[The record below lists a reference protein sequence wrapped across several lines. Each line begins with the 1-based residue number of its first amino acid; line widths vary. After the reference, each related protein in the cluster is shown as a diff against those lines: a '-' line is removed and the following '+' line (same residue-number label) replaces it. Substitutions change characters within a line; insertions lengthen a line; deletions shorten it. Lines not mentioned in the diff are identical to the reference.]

1 MRSDTMKRLF
11 NILCATLLLTLTS
24 CQHEDIW
31 NELRDHEQRIEQ
43 LEKQCRELNSNID
56 AVQKILLAL
65 QQNDYVTEVM
75 KIMEDGVEVGYSLTF
90 AKGGAVT
97 IYHGA
102 NGSDGT
108 NGTDGSTPKI
118 GIKKTSDG
126 AYYWTVDDEWLTDD
140 SGNMIPAT
148 VSDPNGGYVTP
159 QFRVADDV
167 WYVSYDNGNS
177 WRVIAMGDNEEAEQF
192 FQNVTYDSKY
202 VYLTLCDGTAIALP
216 RSLEIASTEVI
227 YASSYGVIPGNVETA
242 DMERMLTDASK
253 GTKTIR
259 FNDGTYVFSST
270 INVPSDV
277 SLIGSTKT
285 VFKAASEV
293 SPAILMSLNGSDNV
307 FLSHLTFDGGLT
319 SKPSEEGTQVG
330 LSVVSSRSVNIE
342 NVEFVGWSKQGLY
355 SKTMSSYGEEEG
367 GKFFKHLQ
375 ITNCRFYF
383 NYCGNYF
390 DYRCEYTQMVN
401 CVWGENYIG
410 TVNCGGNNSYVS
422 CQWNAN
428 NTGFKMENDGSN
440 PAHGG
445 CNGCTFNH
453 NDNQAIQ
460 IDDCVNGWTFE
471 GCQVFYG
478 KIVLNESKGVIFNG
492 NVWGSC
498 RFYSTF
504 TGERHVNLITNTYFQ
519 TERNVIL
526 SGNDGSTKVV
536 NCIPE
541 EEEITDVIEDKDWTL
556 LAYTRSGVNSGA
568 SNCYF
573 AHCAT
578 PVNAGAHITNLYIAI
593 NAASQNSVVQG
604 VNVWVVNANTN
615 TVIEKIVDNENI
627 QVQYSASMSRYVLN
641 IEHDRTYSHPVY
653 FIAQA
658 TRTSGVGIAYTSG
671 AANASYLGTEAPAVG
686 DVIVANSSIEAEFA
700 VYCNNNNVAGTTP
713 DGSNILAGK
722 ILVTIGDSITYGAD
736 MQMESNGLIENPG
749 PNEGKYKSYGWQIA
763 QRNNMVFYQKGISGS
778 TMQGAVNPNGTDK
791 GDISKKNGF
800 SKENGRYTQLP
811 DDIDFMTIMFG
822 WNDAAYG
829 TLGTIND
836 TTNETYCGGF
846 NVVLPYLI
854 HKYPYTTIVLIV
866 PFGTTVQH
874 RQAVRDMAQKWGVG
888 CFDMCANDLPFYYSE
903 ESDDVAVNNEIK
915 KLRIELNQVNGAHP
929 GYQGH
934 YAIGTRLEDYLRK
947 CGCYDR
953 ENAVFYK
960 VSYSTEHGTAPA
972 PVEKVKVLYS
982 TLFPTLTAEGYTF
995 QGWYMD
1001 SEFKTKAKA
1010 GKVLYSDT
1018 TLYAKWESDQ

>member
-1 MRSDTMKRLF
+1 MKK
-11 NILCATLLLTLTS
+11 LLTIFFAAIFVTVS
-24 CQHEDIW
+24 CDQHNEIW
-31 NELRDHEQRIEQ
+31 EQLRDHEQRIEQ
-43 LEKQCRELNSNID
+43 LEKQCRELNSNVEAIQTILA
-56 AVQKILLAL
+56 AV
-65 QQNDYVTEVM
+65 QQNDYVTDVM
-75 KIMEDGVEVGYSLTF
+75 KVIENGVEIGYSITF
-90 AKGGAVT
+90 AKSGTIT

-102 NGSDGT
+102 AGT
-108 NGTDGSTPKI
+108 NGGTPQI
-118 GIKKTSDG
+118 GVKKASDG
-126 AYYWTVDDEWLTDD
+126 AYYWTSDGEWITDENGDK
-140 SGNMIPAT
+140 IPAAY
-148 VSDPNGGYVTP
+148 SDGGDGKYITP
-159 QFRVADDV
+159 QFRIVDDV

-177 WRVIAMGDNEEAEQF
+177 WRVVVMGDNEEEEQF

-227 YASSYGVIPGNVETA
+227 YASSYGVVPGNVEA
-242 DMERMLTDASK
+242 EDMERMLADASE
-253 GTKTIR
+253 GNKTIR

-285 VFKAASEV
+285 VFKAASEA
-293 SPAILMSLNGSDNV
+293 SPSILMSLNGSDNV
-307 FLSHLTFDGGLT
+307 FLSHLTFDGGMT
-319 SKPSEEGTQVG
+319 SKPAEEGAQTG
-330 LSVVSSRSVNIE
+330 VSIVSCRSVNIE
-342 NVEFVGWSKQGLY
+342 NVEFVGWSKHGLY
-355 SKTMSSYGEEEG
+355 SKTMSSYGEEED
-367 GKFFKHLQ
+367 GKFFKQLQ

-390 DYRCEYTQMVN
+390 DYRCEYSQMLN
-401 CVWGENYIG
+401 CVWGENHIG

-428 NTGFKMENDGSN
+428 YTGFQMENDGSN

-471 GCQVFYG
+471 GCQIFYG
-478 KIVLNESKGVIFNG
+478 KVVLNESKGVIFNG
-492 NVWGSC
+492 NIWGSC

-504 TGERHVNLITNTYFQ
+504 PGEKNVNLITNTYFQ
-519 TERNVIL
+519 TDRNVIL

-536 NCIPE
+536 NCIPD
-541 EEEITDVIEDKDWTL
+541 EEEI
-556 LAYTRSGVNSGA
+556 N
-568 SNCYF
+568 
-573 AHCAT
+573 
-578 PVNAGAHITNLYIAI
+578 IA
-593 NAASQNSVVQG
+593 
-604 VNVWVVNANTN
+604 
-615 TVIEKIVDNENI
+615 
-627 QVQYSASMSRYVLN
+627 
-641 IEHDRTYSHPVY
+641 
-653 FIAQA
+653 
-658 TRTSGVGIAYTSG
+658 
-671 AANASYLGTEAPAVG
+671 
-686 DVIVANSSIEAEFA
+686 
-700 VYCNNNNVAGTTP
+700 

-763 QRNNMVFYQKGISGS
+763 QRNNMIFYQKGISGS
-778 TMQGAVNPNGTDK
+778 TMQGAVNSNGTDK
-791 GDISKKNGF
+791 GDVSKKNGF

-836 TTNETYCGGF
+836 KTNETYCGGF
-846 NVVLPYLI
+846 NVVMPYLI

-866 PFGTTVQH
+866 PFGTTTAH

-903 ESDDVAVNNEIK
+903 ESDDVAVNEEIK

-953 ENAVFYK
+953 ESAVFYK
-960 VSYSTEHGTAPA
+960 VSYSTEHGVAPA

-995 QGWYMD
+995 EGWYMD

-1018 TLYAKWESDQ
+1018 TLYAKWNSL

>member
-1 MRSDTMKRLF
+1 MKKLF
-11 NILCATLLLTLTS
+11 TILCTAMLMAVTA
-24 CQHEDIW
+24 CQNEDIW
-31 NELRDHEQRIEQ
+31 EELRNHEQRIEQ
-43 LEKQCRELNSNID
+43 LEKLCMELNANMQ
-56 AVQKILLAL
+56 AVQTVMTAI

-75 KIMEDGVEVGYSLTF
+75 KIVEGGVEVGYCLTF
-90 AKGGAVT
+90 AKGGTVT

-108 NGTDGSTPKI
+108 NGTDGSTPNI
-118 GIKKTSDG
+118 GIKKASDG

-140 SGNMIPAT
+140 NGNMIPAT
-148 VSDPNGGYVTP
+148 VSDPDGGYVTP
-159 QFRVADDV
+159 QFRVADGV
-167 WYVSYDNGNS
+167 WYVSYDTGNS
-177 WRVIAMGDNEEAEQF
+177 WREFDGATSCIVS
-192 FQNVTYDSKY
+192 VTQDTQY
-202 VYLTLCDGTAIALP
+202 VYLTLSDGVVIPIPYGDLTDD
-216 RSLEIASTEVI
+216 I
-227 YASSYGVIPGNVETA
+227 YASAYGVVPGDVDPE
-242 DMERMLTDASK
+242 DMAQLLAQASANK
-253 GTKTIR
+253 QSIR
-259 FNDGTYVFSST
+259 FNSGIYIFSST
-270 INVPSDV
+270 IDVPSNV
-277 SLIGSTKT
+277 SLIGNTLTIFKPSSETSPST
-285 VFKAASEV
+285 
-293 SPAILMSLNGSDNV
+293 LMSVTEADNV
-307 FLSHLTFDGGLT
+307 FISHITFDGGLT

-355 SKTMSSYGEEEG
+355 SRNMSSYGEEED
-367 GKFFKHLQ
+367 GKLFKHLQ

-410 TVNCGGNNSYVS
+410 TVNCGGNNAYVS

-428 NTGFKMENDGSN
+428 YTGFQMENDGSN

-541 EEEITDVIEDKDWTL
+541 EEEITDVIEDNDWTL

-671 AANASYLGTEAPAVG
+671 TSSASYLGTEPPAVG
-686 DVIVANSSIEAEFA
+686 DVIVPNSSIEAEFA
-700 VYCNNNNVAGTTP
+700 IYCNSNAGNGFS

-736 MQMESNGLIENPG
+736 MQMESNGTIENPG

-903 ESDDVAVNNEIK
+903 ESDDVAVNEEIK

-1018 TLYAKWESDQ
+1018 TLYAKWEALPSSN

>member
-1 MRSDTMKRLF
+1 MKRIYTIF
-11 NILCATLLLTLTS
+11 CAVMMMAVAG
-24 CQHEDIW
+24 CQHEEIW
-31 NELRDHEQRIEQ
+31 DKLNDHEQRIEQ
-43 LEKQCRELNSNID
+43 LERQCRELNSNIEAIQTIL
-56 AVQKILLAL
+56 AVV

-75 KIMEDGVEVGYSLTF
+75 KIMENGVEVGYSITF
-90 AKGGAVT
+90 AKSGTIT
-97 IYHGA
+97 IYHGT
-102 NGSDGT
+102 D
-108 NGTDGSTPKI
+108 GTDGASGATPQI
-118 GIKKTSDG
+118 GIKKASDG
-126 AYYWTVDDEWLTDD
+126 AYYWTSNGEWITDENGDK
-140 SGNMIPAT
+140 IPAAY
-148 VSDPNGGYVTP
+148 SDGGVGMFITP
-159 QFRVADDV
+159 QFRIVDDV

-177 WRVIAMGDNEEAEQF
+177 WRVIAMGDNEGAEQF

-227 YASSYGVIPGNVETA
+227 YASSYGVIPGNVEAA

-285 VFKAASEV
+285 VFKAASEA

-307 FLSHLTFDGGLT
+307 FISHLTFDGGMT
-319 SKPSEEGTQVG
+319 SQPAEEGAQTG
-330 LSVVSSRSVNIE
+330 VSIVSCRSVNIE

-355 SKTMSSYGEEEG
+355 SKTMSSYGEEDE
-367 GKFFKHLQ
+367 GKFYKHMQ

-390 DYRCEYTQMVN
+390 DYRCEYTQMLN

-471 GCQVFYG
+471 GCQIFYG

-736 MQMESNGLIENPG
+736 MQMESNGTIENPG

-866 PFGTTVQH
+866 PFGTTEGH

-903 ESDDVAVNNEIK
+903 ESDDVAVNAEIK

-1010 GKVLYSDT
+1010 GKVLYADT
-1018 TLYAKWESDQ
+1018 TLYAKWESI

>member
-1 MRSDTMKRLF
+1 MKKLLT
-11 NILCATLLLTLTS
+11 ILCTTLLLALTG

-31 NELRDHEQRIEQ
+31 EELRDHEQRIEQ
-43 LEKQCRELNSNID
+43 LEKQCRELNSNIQAIQ
-56 AVQKILLAL
+56 AVLSAI

-75 KIMEDGVEVGYSLTF
+75 KIMEGGIEVGYSLTF
-90 AKGGAVT
+90 AKAGTVT
-97 IYHGA
+97 IYHGTD
-102 NGSDGT
+102 GSDGC
-108 NGTDGSTPKI
+108 TPKI
-118 GIKKTSDG
+118 GVKKASDGGYYWTSDG
-126 AYYWTVDDEWLTDD
+126 EWLTGED
-140 SGNMIPAT
+140 GEMIPAT
-148 VSDPNGGYVTP
+148 VTDPNGGYIVP
-159 QFRVADDV
+159 QFRIAEGT

-177 WRVIAMGDNEEAEQF
+177 WRVIVMEDNEEAERL

-202 VYLTLCDGTAIALP
+202 IYLTLSDGTAITLP
-216 RSLEIASTEVI
+216 RTLESASVEII
-227 YASSYGVIPGNVETA
+227 YASSYGVVPGNVATA
-242 DMERMLTDASK
+242 DMERMLADASE
-253 GTKTIR
+253 GNKTIR

-270 INVPSDV
+270 VNIPSDV
-277 SLIGSTKT
+277 SLTGSTKT
-285 VFKAASEV
+285 VFKAASET
-293 SPAILMSLNGSDNV
+293 SPSTLISLNGSDNV
-307 FLSHLTFDGGLT
+307 FISHITFDGGLT
-319 SKPSEEGTQVG
+319 SRPAEEGSQIG
-330 LSVVSSRSVNIE
+330 MSIVSCRSVNIE

-355 SKTMSSYGEEEG
+355 SKTMSSYGEEDD
-367 GKFFKHLQ
+367 GKFFKQLQ

-390 DYRCEYTQMVN
+390 DYRCEYTQMLN

-410 TVNCGGNNSYVS
+410 TINCGGNNSYVS

-428 NTGFKMENDGSN
+428 YTGFQMENEGSN

-460 IDDCVNGWTFE
+460 IDNCVNGWTFE

-478 KIVLNESKGVIFNG
+478 KIVLNNCKGVIFNG

-498 RFYSTF
+498 RFYSTYP
-504 TGERHVNLITNTYFQ
+504 GEKNLNLIANTYFQ
-519 TERNVIL
+519 SDRNVIL

-541 EEEITDVIEDKDWTL
+541 EEEITDIVEDKDWTL
-556 LAYTRSGVNSGA
+556 LASTMSGVNSGA

-573 AHCAT
+573 AHCST
-578 PVNAGAHITNLYIAI
+578 PVKEGTHITNLYIAI
-593 NAASQNSVVQG
+593 NAASQSTVMQG
-604 VNVWVVNANTN
+604 VNVWVVDASTN
-615 TVIEKIVDNENI
+615 KVIEKIVDDENI
-627 QVQYSASMSRYVLN
+627 KVQYSASLAKYVLN
-641 IEHDRTYSHPVY
+641 IEHDKTYSHPIY

-658 TRTSGVGIAYTSG
+658 IRTSGVGIAYTSG
-671 AANASYLGTEAPAVG
+671 TANSSYLGTEPPAVG
-686 DVIVANSSIEAEFA
+686 DVIEANSSIEAEFA
-700 VYCNNNNVAGTTP
+700 VYCNNLGTNTS

-736 MQMESNGLIENPG
+736 MQMESNGAIENPG

-763 QRNNMVFYQKGISGS
+763 QRNNMTFYQKGISGS
-778 TMQGAVNPNGTDK
+778 TMQGAVNSNGTDK
-791 GDISKKNGF
+791 GDVSKKNGF

-829 TLGTIND
+829 TLGTIDD

-846 NVVLPYLI
+846 NVVMPYLI

-866 PFGTTVQH
+866 PFGTTAKH

-903 ESDDVAVNNEIK
+903 ESDDVAVNEEIK

-960 VSYSTEHGTAPA
+960 VSYSTEHGETPA

-995 QGWYMD
+995 EGWYMD
-1001 SEFKTKAKA
+1001 SGFQTKAKA

-1018 TLYAKWESDQ
+1018 TLYAKWTPINN

>member
-1 MRSDTMKRLF
+1 MKRLISLLYIGF
-11 NILCATLLLTLTS
+11 TLLLVS

-31 NELRDHEQRIEQ
+31 KELQEHKQRIEQ

-56 AVQKILLAL
+56 ALQKILTAI
-65 QQNDYVTEVM
+65 QQNDYVTEVT
-75 KIMEDGVEVGYSLTF
+75 KIIEGGSEVGYCLTF
-90 AKGGAVT
+90 AKGGTVT
-97 IYHGA
+97 IYYEAGDPAGA
-102 NGSDGT
+102 VAAPS
-108 NGTDGSTPKI
+108 I
-118 GIKKTSDG
+118 GIKKASDG
-126 AYYWTVDDEWLTDD
+126 AYYWTSDGEWLTDD
-140 SGNMIPAT
+140 NGNMISAT
-148 VSDPNGGYVTP
+148 VADPDGRYITP
-159 QFRVADDV
+159 QFRVADGV

-177 WRVIAMGDNEEAEQF
+177 WRKFEESTSGCITSVTQDSQF
-192 FQNVTYDSKY
+192 I
-202 VYLTLCDGTAIALP
+202 YLTLYDGTVITIPSGTL
-216 RSLEIASTEVI
+216 TEDI
-227 YASSYGVIPGNVETA
+227 YASTYGVVPGNVDPD
-242 DMERMLTDASK
+242 DMAQLLADASA
-253 GTKTIR
+253 GNKTIR

-277 SLIGSTKT
+277 SLVGNTKT
-285 VFKAASEV
+285 VFKPASET
-293 SPAILMSLNGSDNV
+293 SPATLMSINGSDNV
-307 FLSHLTFDGGLT
+307 FISHITFDGGLT
-319 SKPSEEGTQVG
+319 SRPAQEGTQVG
-330 LSVVSSRSVNIE
+330 LSVVSCRSVNIE

-355 SKTMSSYGEEEG
+355 SKTMSSYGEEED
-367 GKFFKHLQ
+367 GKFFKQLQ

-390 DYRCEYTQMVN
+390 DYRCEYTQMLN

-410 TVNCGGNNSYVS
+410 TVNCGGNNAYVS

-428 NTGFKMENDGSN
+428 YTGFKMENSGSN

-460 IDDCVNGWTFE
+460 IDNCVNGWTFE
-471 GCQVFYG
+471 GCQIFYG
-478 KIVLNESKGVIFNG
+478 KIVLNNSKGVIFNG
-492 NVWGSC
+492 NIWGSC
-498 RFYSTF
+498 SFFSTF
-504 TGERHVNLITNTYFQ
+504 PDEKNVNIITNTYFQ
-519 TERNVIL
+519 TDRTAIL

-541 EEEITDVIEDKDWTL
+541 EE
-556 LAYTRSGVNSGA
+556 
-568 SNCYF
+568 
-573 AHCAT
+573 
-578 PVNAGAHITNLYIAI
+578 ITN
-593 NAASQNSVVQG
+593 S
-604 VNVWVVNANTN
+604 
-615 TVIEKIVDNENI
+615 
-627 QVQYSASMSRYVLN
+627 
-641 IEHDRTYSHPVY
+641 
-653 FIAQA
+653 
-658 TRTSGVGIAYTSG
+658 
-671 AANASYLGTEAPAVG
+671 
-686 DVIVANSSIEAEFA
+686 
-700 VYCNNNNVAGTTP
+700 TT

-722 ILVTIGDSITYGAD
+722 VLVTIGDSITYGAD
-736 MQMESNGLIENPG
+736 MNMEPNGLIENPG
-749 PNEGKYKSYGWQIA
+749 PDEGKYKSYGWQIA
-763 QRNNMVFYQKGISGS
+763 QRNNMIFYQKGISGS

-811 DDIDFMTIMFG
+811 EDIDFLTIMFG

-866 PFGTTVQH
+866 PFGTTTAH

-903 ESDDVAVNNEIK
+903 ESDDVEVNAEIK

-953 ENAVFYK
+953 ENAIFYT
-960 VSYSTEHGTAPA
+960 VSYYTEHGTAPD
-972 PVEKVKVLYS
+972 PVGKVKVLYS
-982 TLFPTLTAEGYTF
+982 TLFPTLSADGYIF
-995 QGWYMD
+995 KGWYMD
-1001 SEFKTKAKA
+1001 SEFKTKATA
-1010 GKVLYSDT
+1010 GKVLKSDT
-1018 TLYAKWESDQ
+1018 TLYAKWEPVSGSN

>member
-1 MRSDTMKRLF
+1 MKKLF
-11 NILCATLLLTLTS
+11 TILLTSLLVAVTS

-31 NELRDHEQRIEQ
+31 NKLREHEQRIEQ
-43 LEKQCRELNSNID
+43 LEKQCRELNSN
-56 AVQKILLAL
+56 VQAIQAILNAI
-65 QQNDYVTEVM
+65 QENDYVTEVM
-75 KIMEDGVEVGYSLTF
+75 KILENGVEVGYCLTF
-90 AKGGAVT
+90 AKGGTVT
-97 IYHGA
+97 IYYGR
-102 NGSDGT
+102 
-108 NGTDGSTPKI
+108 NGTDGSDGGTPNI
-118 GIKKTSDG
+118 GVKKAPDG
-126 AYYWTVDDEWLTDD
+126 AYYWTSNGEWLTDD
-140 SGNMIPAT
+140 NGNMIPAV
-148 VSDPNGGYVTP
+148 VSDPDGAYVTP
-159 QFRVADDV
+159 QFRVADGV

-177 WRVIAMGDNEEAEQF
+177 WRVIVMGDNEEAEQF
-192 FQNVTYDSKY
+192 FQNVVYDSKY

-227 YASSYGVIPGNVETA
+227 YASSYGVIPGNVEAA

-270 INVPSDV
+270 INVPSNV

-307 FLSHLTFDGGLT
+307 FLSHLTFDGGMT
-319 SKPSEEGTQVG
+319 SKPAEEGAQTG
-330 LSVVSSRSVNIE
+330 VSIVSCRSVNIE

-355 SKTMSSYGEEEG
+355 SKTMSSYGEEEE
-367 GKFFKHLQ
+367 GKFYKHMQ

-390 DYRCEYTQMVN
+390 DYRCEYTQMLN

-471 GCQVFYG
+471 GCQIFYG

-504 TGERHVNLITNTYFQ
+504 PGEKNINMITNTYFQ
-519 TERNVIL
+519 TDRNVIL

-573 AHCAT
+573 AHSST
-578 PVNAGAHITNLYIAI
+578 PVNANTHITNLYVAI
-593 NAASQNSVVQG
+593 NAANQNFVVQG

-627 QVQYSASMSRYVLN
+627 QVQYSASLSKFVLN
-641 IEHDRTYSHPVY
+641 IEHDKIYGHPIY

-658 TRTSGVGIAYTSG
+658 TRTSGVGIAYTTSG
-671 AANASYLGTEAPAVG
+671 TSSASYLGTEPPAVG

-846 NVVLPYLI
+846 NVVLPHLI

-866 PFGTTVQH
+866 PFGTTEGH

-903 ESDDVAVNNEIK
+903 ESDDVAVNDEIK

-1010 GKVLYSDT
+1010 GKVLYADT
-1018 TLYAKWESDQ
+1018 TLYAKWESI

>member
-1 MRSDTMKRLF
+1 MKKLF
-11 NILCATLLLTLTS
+11 TILLTSLLVAVTA

-31 NELRDHEQRIEQ
+31 NELREHEQRIEQ
-43 LEKQCRELNSNID
+43 LERQCRELNSNIEAIQTILA
-56 AVQKILLAL
+56 AV

-75 KIMEDGVEVGYSLTF
+75 KIMENGVEVGYSITF
-90 AKGGAVT
+90 AKSGTIT
-97 IYHGA
+97 IYHGT
-102 NGSDGT
+102 D
-108 NGTDGSTPKI
+108 GTDGAAGTTPQI
-118 GIKKTSDG
+118 GIKKASDG
-126 AYYWTVDDEWLTDD
+126 AYYWTSNGEWITDENGDKIPAAYSD
-140 SGNMIPAT
+140 SGDGMFI
-148 VSDPNGGYVTP
+148 TP
-159 QFRVADDV
+159 QFRIVDDV

-177 WRVIAMGDNEEAEQF
+177 WRVIVMGDNEGTEQF

-227 YASSYGVIPGNVETA
+227 YASSYGVIPGNVEAA

-285 VFKAASEV
+285 VFKAASEA

-307 FLSHLTFDGGLT
+307 FISHLTFDGGMT
-319 SKPSEEGTQVG
+319 SKPAEEGAQTG
-330 LSVVSSRSVNIE
+330 VSIVSCRSVNIE

-355 SKTMSSYGEEEG
+355 SKTMSSYGEEEE
-367 GKFFKHLQ
+367 GKFYKHMQ

-390 DYRCEYTQMVN
+390 DYRCEYTQMLN

-471 GCQVFYG
+471 GCQIFYG

-504 TGERHVNLITNTYFQ
+504 PDEKNVNMITNTYFQ
-519 TERNVIL
+519 TDRNVIL

-671 AANASYLGTEAPAVG
+671 AANASYLATEAPAVG

-791 GDISKKNGF
+791 GDVSKKNGF

-829 TLGTIND
+829 TLGTIDD
-836 TTNETYCGGF
+836 TTNETYYGGF

-903 ESDDVAVNNEIK
+903 ESDDVAVNDEIR

-1010 GKVLYSDT
+1010 GKVLYADT
-1018 TLYAKWESDQ
+1018 TLYAKWESQ

>member
-1 MRSDTMKRLF
+1 MKRIASLLAFVALF
-11 NILCATLLLTLTS
+11 LLACTPFDHNAILE
-24 CQHEDIW
+24 Q
-31 NELRDHEQRIEQ
+31 LRDHEERIQR
-43 LEKQCRELNSNID
+43 LETLCNKLNSNVEAI
-56 AVQKILLAL
+56 QTILTAL
-65 QQNDYVTEVM
+65 EQNDYITDIVKV
-75 KIMEDGVEVGYSLTF
+75 MEDGIEVGYSITF
-90 AKGGAVT
+90 AKGGTVT
-97 IYHGA
+97 IYHG
-102 NGSDGT
+102 
-108 NGTDGSTPKI
+108 
-118 GIKKTSDG
+118 SDG
-126 AYYWTVDDEWLTDD
+126 ADGAAPQISIKKAQDAEYYWTADGEWMTDEN
-140 SGNMIPAT
+140 GEKIPA
-148 VSDPNGGYVTP
+148 VVADDPDGEYITP
-159 QFRVADDV
+159 QFRVADGK
-167 WYVSYDNGNS
+167 WYVSVDNGNS
-177 WRVIAMGDNEEAEQF
+177 WSEFEMENSNCITSVT
-192 FQNVTYDSKY
+192 QNGKF
-202 VYLTLCDGTAIALP
+202 VYLALYDGTVITIP
-216 RSLEIASTEVI
+216 YGRPSEEI
-227 YASSYGVIPGNVETA
+227 YASEYDVIPGDVDPEKMA
-242 DMERMLTDASK
+242 KLLADASADK
-253 GTKTIR
+253 KTIR

-270 INVPSDV
+270 IDVPSDI
-277 SLIGSTKT
+277 SLIGNTKT
-285 VFKAASEV
+285 VFKPTSETA
-293 SPAILMSLNGSDNV
+293 PTTLMSIDGSDNV
-307 FLSHLTFDGGLT
+307 FISHITFDGGLT
-319 SKPSEEGTQVG
+319 SKPAQEGTQVG
-330 LSVVSSRSVNIE
+330 LSVVSCRSINIE

-355 SKTMSSYGEEEG
+355 SKTMSSYGEDG
-367 GKFFKHLQ
+367 DGKFFKHFQ

-390 DYRCEYTQMVN
+390 DYRCEYTQMLN

-410 TVNCGGNNSYVS
+410 TVNCGGNNAYVS

-428 NTGFKMENDGSN
+428 YTGFKMENSGSN

-471 GCQVFYG
+471 GCQSFYG
-478 KIVLNESKGVIFNG
+478 KIVLNKSKGVIFNG
-492 NVWGSC
+492 NIWGSC
-498 RFYSTF
+498 SFVSTF
-504 TGERHVNLITNTYFQ
+504 PGEKNVNMITNTYFQ
-519 TERNVIL
+519 TDRNVIL

-541 EEEITDVIEDKDWTL
+541 EEEITNMIEDQDWTL
-556 LAYTRSGVNSGA
+556 VAYTTSGINSGA

-573 AHCAT
+573 AHCST
-578 PVNAGAHITNLYIAI
+578 PVTAGSHITNLYIAI
-593 NAASQNSVVQG
+593 NAANQNSIVQG

-615 TVIEKIVDNENI
+615 TVIEKIVDNKDV
-627 QVQYSASMSRYVLN
+627 QVEYSASMSKYVLN
-641 IEHDRTYSHPVY
+641 IEHDRTYSHPIY

-658 TRTSGVGIAYTSG
+658 IRTSGVGIAYSSG
-671 AANASYLGTEAPAVG
+671 SSNSSYLSTEAPAIG
-686 DVIVANSSIEAEFA
+686 DVIVPNSAIEAEFA
-700 VYCNNNNVAGTTP
+700 VYCNNNANNSLP

-736 MQMESNGLIENPG
+736 MDMESNGLIENPG

-763 QRNNMVFYQKGISGS
+763 QRNNMIFYQKGISGS

-811 DDIDFMTIMFG
+811 EDIDFLTIMFG

-866 PFGTTVQH
+866 PFGTTTAH

-903 ESDDVAVNNEIK
+903 ESDDVAVNAEIK

-953 ENAVFYK
+953 ENAIFYT
-960 VSYSTEHGTAPA
+960 VSYYTEHGTAPK

-982 TLFPTLTAEGYTF
+982 TLFPTLSADGYIF
-995 QGWYMD
+995 KGWYMD
-1001 SEFKTKAKA
+1001 SEFKTKATA
-1010 GKVLYSDT
+1010 GKVLNSDT
-1018 TLYAKWESDQ
+1018 TLYAKWEQLSGGNEDINNSEGEW

>member
-1 MRSDTMKRLF
+1 MRYNMMKRLF
-11 NILCATLLLTLTS
+11 NTLLTVLLLALTG
-24 CQHEDIW
+24 CQHEEIW
-31 NELRDHEQRIEQ
+31 DKLNDHEQRIEQ
-43 LEKQCRELNSNID
+43 LERQCRELNSNIEAIQTILA
-56 AVQKILLAL
+56 AVQE
-65 QQNDYVTEVM
+65 NDYVTEVM
-75 KIMEDGVEVGYSLTF
+75 KIMEDGVEVGYSITF
-90 AKGGAVT
+90 AKSGTIT
-97 IYHGA
+97 IYHGT
-102 NGSDGT
+102 D
-108 NGTDGSTPKI
+108 GTDGAAGATPQI
-118 GIKKTSDG
+118 GIKKASDG
-126 AYYWTVDDEWLTDD
+126 AYYWTSNGEWITDENGDK
-140 SGNMIPAT
+140 IPAAY
-148 VSDPNGGYVTP
+148 SDGGDGKFITP
-159 QFRVADDV
+159 QFRIVDDV

-177 WRVIAMGDNEEAEQF
+177 WRVIVMGDNEGTEQF

-227 YASSYGVIPGNVETA
+227 YASSYGVIPGNVEAA

-285 VFKAASEV
+285 VFKAASEA

-307 FLSHLTFDGGLT
+307 FLSHLTFDGGMT
-319 SKPSEEGTQVG
+319 SKPAEEGAQTG
-330 LSVVSSRSVNIE
+330 VSIVSCRSVNIE

-355 SKTMSSYGEEEG
+355 SKTMSSYGEEEE

-390 DYRCEYTQMVN
+390 DYRCEYTQMLN

-471 GCQVFYG
+471 GCQIFYG

-700 VYCNNNNVAGTTP
+700 VYCNNNAGNGFS

-736 MQMESNGLIENPG
+736 MQMESNGTIENPG

-791 GDISKKNGF
+791 GDVSKKNGF

-836 TTNETYCGGF
+836 TTNETYYGGF

-866 PFGTTVQH
+866 PFGTTEGH

-903 ESDDVAVNNEIK
+903 ESDDVAVNDEIK

-1010 GKVLYSDT
+1010 GKVLYADT
-1018 TLYAKWESDQ
+1018 TLYAKWESQ

>member
-1 MRSDTMKRLF
+1 MMKRLF
-11 NILCATLLLTLTS
+11 NILCVVLLLALTS

-31 NELRDHEQRIEQ
+31 NELREHEQRIGQ
-43 LEKQCRELNSNID
+43 LERQCRELNSNID
-56 AVQKILLAL
+56 AVQKILQAL
-65 QQNDYVTEVM
+65 QENDYVTEVM
-75 KIMEDGVEVGYSLTF
+75 KIMEDGVEVGYSITF
-90 AKGGAVT
+90 AKSGTIT
-97 IYHGA
+97 IYHGT
-102 NGSDGT
+102 D
-108 NGTDGSTPKI
+108 GTDGAAGATPQI
-118 GIKKTSDG
+118 GIKKASDG
-126 AYYWTVDDEWLTDD
+126 AYYWTSNGEWITDENGDK
-140 SGNMIPAT
+140 IPAAY
-148 VSDPNGGYVTP
+148 SDGGDGKFITP
-159 QFRVADDV
+159 QFRIVDDV

-177 WRVIAMGDNEEAEQF
+177 WRVIVMGDNEGTEQF

-227 YASSYGVIPGNVETA
+227 YASSYGVIPGNVEAA

-285 VFKAASEV
+285 VFKAASEA

-307 FLSHLTFDGGLT
+307 FLSHLTFDGGMT
-319 SKPSEEGTQVG
+319 SKPAEEGAQTG
-330 LSVVSSRSVNIE
+330 VSIVSCRSVNIE

-355 SKTMSSYGEEEG
+355 SKTMSSYGEEEE

-390 DYRCEYTQMVN
+390 DYRCEYTQMLN

-471 GCQVFYG
+471 GCQIFYG

-700 VYCNNNNVAGTTP
+700 VYCNNNAGNGFS

-736 MQMESNGLIENPG
+736 MQMESNGTIENPG

-791 GDISKKNGF
+791 GDVSKKNGF

-836 TTNETYCGGF
+836 TTNETYYGGF

-866 PFGTTVQH
+866 PFGTTEGH

-903 ESDDVAVNNEIK
+903 ESDDVAVNDEIK

-1010 GKVLYSDT
+1010 GKVLYADT
-1018 TLYAKWESDQ
+1018 TLYAKWESQ

>member
-1 MRSDTMKRLF
+1 MKKF
-11 NILCATLLLTLTS
+11 AVIIITLLSAIS
-24 CQHEDIW
+24 CTNLDEVW
-31 NELRDHEQRIEQ
+31 AELREHEERIEK
-43 LEKQCRELNSNID
+43 LEALCNKLNSNVEAI
-56 AVQKILLAL
+56 QTILTAL
-65 QQNDYVTEVM
+65 EQNDYVTDIV
-75 KIMEDGVEVGYSLTF
+75 KVMEDGVEVGYSITF
-90 AKGGAVT
+90 AKGGTVT
-97 IYHGA
+97 IYHGT
-102 NGSDGT
+102 D
-108 NGTDGSTPKI
+108 GTDGAAGATPQI
-118 GIKKTSDG
+118 GIKKASDG
-126 AYYWTVDDEWLTDD
+126 AYYWTSNGEWITDENGDK
-140 SGNMIPAT
+140 IPAAY
-148 VSDPNGGYVTP
+148 SDGGDGKFITP
-159 QFRVADDV
+159 QFRIVDDV

-177 WRVIAMGDNEEAEQF
+177 WRVIVMGDNEGTEQF

-227 YASSYGVIPGNVETA
+227 YASSYGVIPGNVEAA

-285 VFKAASEV
+285 VFKAASEA

-307 FLSHLTFDGGLT
+307 FLSHLTFDGGMT
-319 SKPSEEGTQVG
+319 SKPAEEGAQTG
-330 LSVVSSRSVNIE
+330 VSIVSCRSVNIE

-355 SKTMSSYGEEEG
+355 SKTMSSYGEEEE

-390 DYRCEYTQMVN
+390 DYRCEYTQMLN

-471 GCQVFYG
+471 GCQIFYG

-615 TVIEKIVDNENI
+615 TVIEKIVDNKNM
-627 QVQYSASMSRYVLN
+627 QVQYSASLSKYVLN
-641 IEHDRTYSHPVY
+641 IEHDRTYNHPIY

-903 ESDDVAVNNEIK
+903 ESDDVAVNDEIK

-1010 GKVLYSDT
+1010 GKVLYADT
-1018 TLYAKWESDQ
+1018 TLYAKWESI

>member
-1 MRSDTMKRLF
+1 MKRLISLLYIGF
-11 NILCATLLLTLTS
+11 TLLLVS

-31 NELRDHEQRIEQ
+31 KELQEHKQRIEQ
-43 LEKQCRELNSNID
+43 LERQCRELNSNID
-56 AVQKILLAL
+56 ALQKILTAI
-65 QQNDYVTEVM
+65 QQNDYVTEVT
-75 KIMEDGVEVGYSLTF
+75 KIIEGGSEVGYCLTF
-90 AKGGAVT
+90 AKGGTVT
-97 IYHGA
+97 IYYEAGDPAGA
-102 NGSDGT
+102 GAAPS
-108 NGTDGSTPKI
+108 I
-118 GIKKTSDG
+118 GIKKASDG
-126 AYYWTVDDEWLTDD
+126 AYYWTSDGEWLTDD
-140 SGNMIPAT
+140 NGNMISAT
-148 VSDPNGGYVTP
+148 VADPDGRYITP
-159 QFRVADDV
+159 QFRVADGV
-167 WYVSYDNGNS
+167 WYVSFDNGNS
-177 WRVIAMGDNEEAEQF
+177 WRKFEESTSGCITSVTQDSQF
-192 FQNVTYDSKY
+192 I
-202 VYLTLCDGTAIALP
+202 YLTLYDGTVITIPSGTL
-216 RSLEIASTEVI
+216 TEDI
-227 YASSYGVIPGNVETA
+227 YASTYGVVPGNVDPD
-242 DMERMLTDASK
+242 DMAQLLADASA
-253 GTKTIR
+253 GNKTIR

-277 SLIGSTKT
+277 SLVGNTKT
-285 VFKAASEV
+285 VFKPASET
-293 SPAILMSLNGSDNV
+293 SPAPLMSINGSDNV
-307 FLSHLTFDGGLT
+307 FISHITFDGGLT
-319 SKPSEEGTQVG
+319 SRPTQEGTQVG
-330 LSVVSSRSVNIE
+330 LSVVSCRSVNIE

-355 SKTMSSYGEEEG
+355 SKTMSSYGEEED
-367 GKFFKHLQ
+367 GKFFKQLQ

-390 DYRCEYTQMVN
+390 DYRCEYTQMLN

-410 TVNCGGNNSYVS
+410 TVNCGGNNAYVS

-428 NTGFKMENDGSN
+428 YTGFKMENSGSN

-460 IDDCVNGWTFE
+460 IDNCVNGWTFE
-471 GCQVFYG
+471 GCQIFYG
-478 KIVLNESKGVIFNG
+478 KIVLNNSKGVIFNG
-492 NVWGSC
+492 NIWGSC
-498 RFYSTF
+498 SFFSTF
-504 TGERHVNLITNTYFQ
+504 PDEKNVNMITNTYFL
-519 TERNVIL
+519 TDRTAIL

-541 EEEITDVIEDKDWTL
+541 EE
-556 LAYTRSGVNSGA
+556 
-568 SNCYF
+568 
-573 AHCAT
+573 
-578 PVNAGAHITNLYIAI
+578 ITNS
-593 NAASQNSVVQG
+593 N
-604 VNVWVVNANTN
+604 
-615 TVIEKIVDNENI
+615 
-627 QVQYSASMSRYVLN
+627 
-641 IEHDRTYSHPVY
+641 
-653 FIAQA
+653 
-658 TRTSGVGIAYTSG
+658 
-671 AANASYLGTEAPAVG
+671 
-686 DVIVANSSIEAEFA
+686 
-700 VYCNNNNVAGTTP
+700 P

-736 MQMESNGLIENPG
+736 MNMEPNGLIENPG
-749 PNEGKYKSYGWQIA
+749 PDEGKYKSYGWQIA
-763 QRNNMVFYQKGISGS
+763 QRNNMIFYQKGISGS

-866 PFGTTVQH
+866 PFGTTTAH

-903 ESDDVAVNNEIK
+903 ESDDVAVNEEIK

-953 ENAVFYK
+953 ENAIFYT
-960 VSYSTEHGTAPA
+960 VSYYTEHGTAPE
-972 PVEKVKVLYS
+972 PVGKVKVLYS
-982 TLFPTLTAEGYTF
+982 TLFPTLSADGYIF
-995 QGWYMD
+995 KGWYMD
-1001 SEFKTKAKA
+1001 SEFKTKATA
-1010 GKVLYSDT
+1010 GKVLKSDT
-1018 TLYAKWESDQ
+1018 TLYAKWDPVSGSN

>member
-1 MRSDTMKRLF
+1 MKRLF

-24 CQHEDIW
+24 CHHKDIW

-43 LEKQCRELNSNID
+43 LEKQCRELNSNIEAIQTILA
-56 AVQKILLAL
+56 AV

-75 KIMEDGVEVGYSLTF
+75 KIMENGVEVGYSITF
-90 AKGGAVT
+90 AKSGTIT
-97 IYHGA
+97 IYHGT
-102 NGSDGT
+102 D
-108 NGTDGSTPKI
+108 GTDGAAGATPQI
-118 GIKKTSDG
+118 GIKKASDG
-126 AYYWTVDDEWLTDD
+126 AYYWTSNGEWITDENGDK
-140 SGNMIPAT
+140 IPASY
-148 VSDPNGGYVTP
+148 SDGGDGMFITP
-159 QFRVADDV
+159 QFRIVDDV

-177 WRVIAMGDNEEAEQF
+177 WRVIVMGDNEGTEQF
-192 FQNVTYDSKY
+192 FQNLTYDSKY

-227 YASSYGVIPGNVETA
+227 YASSYGVIPGNVEAA

-285 VFKAASEV
+285 VFKAASEA

-307 FLSHLTFDGGLT
+307 FISHLTFDGGMT
-319 SKPSEEGTQVG
+319 SKPAEEGAQTG
-330 LSVVSSRSVNIE
+330 VSIVSCRSVNIE

-355 SKTMSSYGEEEG
+355 SKTMSSYGEEEE
-367 GKFFKHLQ
+367 GKFYKHMQ

-390 DYRCEYTQMVN
+390 DYRCEYTQMLN

-471 GCQVFYG
+471 GCQIFYG

-504 TGERHVNLITNTYFQ
+504 PDEKNVNMITNTYFQ
-519 TERNVIL
+519 TDRNVIL

-671 AANASYLGTEAPAVG
+671 AANASYLATEAPAVG

-791 GDISKKNGF
+791 GDVSKKNGF

-829 TLGTIND
+829 TLGTIDD
-836 TTNETYCGGF
+836 TTNETYYGGF

-903 ESDDVAVNNEIK
+903 ESDDVAVNDEIK

-1010 GKVLYSDT
+1010 GKVLYADT
-1018 TLYAKWESDQ
+1018 TLYAKWESI

>member
-1 MRSDTMKRLF
+1 MKKLIS
-11 NILCATLLLTLTS
+11 ILYIGFTLLLVS

-31 NELRDHEQRIEQ
+31 KELQEHKQRIEQ
-43 LEKQCRELNSNID
+43 LERQCRELNSNID
-56 AVQKILLAL
+56 ALQKILAAI
-65 QQNDYVTEVM
+65 QQNDYVTEVT
-75 KIMEDGVEVGYSLTF
+75 KIIEGGSEVGYCLTF
-90 AKGGAVT
+90 AKGGTVT
-97 IYHGA
+97 IYYEAGDPAGA
-102 NGSDGT
+102 GAAPS
-108 NGTDGSTPKI
+108 I
-118 GIKKTSDG
+118 GIKKASDG
-126 AYYWTVDDEWLTDD
+126 AYYWTSDGEWLTDD
-140 SGNMIPAT
+140 NGNMISAT
-148 VSDPNGGYVTP
+148 VADPDGRYITP
-159 QFRVADDV
+159 QFRVADGV
-167 WYVSYDNGNS
+167 WYVSFDNGNS
-177 WRVIAMGDNEEAEQF
+177 WRKFEESTSGCITSVTQDSQF
-192 FQNVTYDSKY
+192 I
-202 VYLTLCDGTAIALP
+202 YLTLYDGTVITIPSGTL
-216 RSLEIASTEVI
+216 TEDI
-227 YASSYGVIPGNVETA
+227 YASTYGVVPGNVDPD
-242 DMERMLTDASK
+242 DMAQLLADASA
-253 GTKTIR
+253 GNKTIR

-277 SLIGSTKT
+277 SLVGNTKT
-285 VFKAASEV
+285 VFKPASET
-293 SPAILMSLNGSDNV
+293 SPATLMSINGSDNV
-307 FLSHLTFDGGLT
+307 FISHITFDGGLT
-319 SKPSEEGTQVG
+319 SRPTAEGTQVG
-330 LSVVSSRSVNIE
+330 LSVVSCRSVNIE

-355 SKTMSSYGEEEG
+355 SKTMSSYGEEED
-367 GKFFKHLQ
+367 GKFFKQLQ

-390 DYRCEYTQMVN
+390 DYRCEYTQMLN

-410 TVNCGGNNSYVS
+410 TVNCGGNNAYVS

-428 NTGFKMENDGSN
+428 YTGFKMENSGSN

-460 IDDCVNGWTFE
+460 IDNCVNGWTFE
-471 GCQVFYG
+471 GCQIFYG
-478 KIVLNESKGVIFNG
+478 KIVLNNSKGVIFNG
-492 NVWGSC
+492 NIWGSC
-498 RFYSTF
+498 TFFSTF
-504 TGERHVNLITNTYFQ
+504 PDEKNVNMITNTYFL
-519 TERNVIL
+519 TDRTAIL

-541 EEEITDVIEDKDWTL
+541 EEEISNVIEDQEWTL
-556 LAYTRSGVNSGA
+556 VARTASGTNSGA

-573 AHCAT
+573 AHCST
-578 PVNAGAHITNLYIAI
+578 PINSGTHITNLYIAI
-593 NAASQNSVVQG
+593 NAANQNSVVQG

-615 TVIEKIVDNENI
+615 SVIEKIVDNENI
-627 QVQYSASMSRYVLN
+627 QVEYSASMSKYVLN
-641 IEHDRTYSHPVY
+641 IEHDRTYNHPIY

-658 TRTSGVGIAYTSG
+658 TRTSGVGIAYSSG
-671 AANASYLGTEAPAVG
+671 ASNSSYLSTEAPTIG
-686 DVIVANSSIEAEFA
+686 DVITPNSAIEAEFA
-700 VYCNNNNVAGTTP
+700 VYCNNNNANNSTP

-722 ILVTIGDSITYGAD
+722 VLVTIGDSITYGAD
-736 MQMESNGLIENPG
+736 MNMEPNGLIENPG
-749 PNEGKYKSYGWQIA
+749 PDEGKYKSYGWQIA
-763 QRNNMVFYQKGISGS
+763 QRNNMIFYQKGISGS

-800 SKENGRYTQLP
+800 SKENGRYTKLP
-811 DDIDFMTIMFG
+811 EDIDFLTIMFG

-866 PFGTTVQH
+866 PFGTTTAH

-903 ESDDVAVNNEIK
+903 ESDDVAVNAEIK

-953 ENAVFYK
+953 ENAIFYT
-960 VSYSTEHGTAPA
+960 VSYYTEHGTAPE
-972 PVEKVKVLYS
+972 PVGKVKVLYS
-982 TLFPTLTAEGYTF
+982 TLFPTLSADGYIF
-995 QGWYMD
+995 KGWYMD
-1001 SEFKTKAKA
+1001 SEFKTKATA
-1010 GKVLYSDT
+1010 GKVLKSDT
-1018 TLYAKWESDQ
+1018 TLYAKWEPVSGSN

>member
-1 MRSDTMKRLF
+1 MKKVF
-11 NILCATLLLTLTS
+11 IIITAILSAIS
-24 CQHEDIW
+24 CTNLDEVW
-31 NELRDHEQRIEQ
+31 AELRDHEERIQR
-43 LEKQCRELNSNID
+43 LETLCNKLNSNIEAMQ
-56 AVQKILLAL
+56 AVLTAL
-65 QQNDYVTEVM
+65 EQNDYVTDIVKVVENG
-75 KIMEDGVEVGYSLTF
+75 IEVGYSITF
-90 AKGGAVT
+90 AKGGTVT
-97 IYHGA
+97 IYHGS
-102 NGSDGT
+102 NGA
-108 NGTDGSTPKI
+108 DGSAPKVSI
-118 GIKKTSDG
+118 RKAADG
-126 AYYWTVDDEWLTDD
+126 EYYWTADGEWMTDDE
-140 SGNMIPAT
+140 GNMIPAS
-148 VSDPNGGYVTP
+148 VPEDSDAKYITP
-159 QFRVADDV
+159 QFRVADGK
-167 WYVSYDNGNS
+167 WYVSVDNGNTWKEFEVES
-177 WRVIAMGDNEEAEQF
+177 SSGITSVT
-192 FQNVTYDSKY
+192 QNGKF
-202 VYLTLCDGTAIALP
+202 VYLALYDGTVITIP
-216 RSLEIASTEVI
+216 YGTPTEEI
-227 YASSYGVIPGNVETA
+227 YASEYDVIPGDVDPDKMA
-242 DMERMLTDASK
+242 KLLADASADK
-253 GTKTIR
+253 KTIR
-259 FNDGTYVFSST
+259 FNDGTYIFSST

-277 SLIGSTKT
+277 SLVGNTKT
-285 VFKAASEV
+285 VFKPASETA
-293 SPAILMSLNGSDNV
+293 PTTLMNIEGSDNV
-307 FLSHLTFDGGLT
+307 FISHITIDGGLT
-319 SKPSEEGTQVG
+319 SKPAEEGNQIG
-330 LSVVSSRSVNIE
+330 LSVVSCRSINIE

-355 SKTMSSYGEEEG
+355 SKTMSSYGEEG
-367 GKFFKHLQ
+367 DGKFFKHFQ

-390 DYRCEYTQMVN
+390 DYRCEYTQMLN

-410 TVNCGGNNSYVS
+410 TVNCGGNNAYVS

-428 NTGFKMENDGSN
+428 HTGFKMENSGSN

-471 GCQVFYG
+471 GCQIFYG
-478 KIVLNESKGVIFNG
+478 KIVLNKSKGVIFNG
-492 NVWGSC
+492 NIWGSC
-498 RFYSTF
+498 KFFSTF
-504 TGERHVNLITNTYFQ
+504 PGEKNVNMITNTYFQ
-519 TERNVIL
+519 TDRNVIL

-541 EEEITDVIEDKDWTL
+541 EEEITNMIEDQDWTL
-556 LAYTRSGVNSGA
+556 VAYTTSGINSGA

-573 AHCAT
+573 AHCST
-578 PVNAGAHITNLYIAI
+578 PVTAGSHITNLYIAI
-593 NAASQNSVVQG
+593 NAANQDSIVQG

-615 TVIEKIVDNENI
+615 TVIEKIVDNKNI
-627 QVQYSASMSRYVLN
+627 QVEYSASMSKYVLN
-641 IEHDRTYSHPVY
+641 IEHDRTYNHPIY

-658 TRTSGVGIAYTSG
+658 IRTSGVGIAYSSG
-671 AANASYLGTEAPAVG
+671 SSNSSYLSTEAPAIG
-686 DVIVANSSIEAEFA
+686 DVIVPNSAIEAEFA
-700 VYCNNNNVAGTTP
+700 VYCNNNNVNTTP

-736 MQMESNGLIENPG
+736 MNMESNGLIENPG

-763 QRNNMVFYQKGISGS
+763 QRNNMIFYQKGISGS

-836 TTNETYCGGF
+836 TTNETYYGGF

-866 PFGTTVQH
+866 PFGTTAAH

-903 ESDDVAVNNEIK
+903 ESDDVAVNEAIK

-953 ENAVFYK
+953 ENAVFYT
-960 VSYSTEHGTAPA
+960 VSYYTEHGTAPKS
-972 PVEKVKVLYS
+972 VEKVKVLYS
-982 TLFPTLTAEGYTF
+982 TLFPTLTADGYIF
-995 QGWYMD
+995 KGWYMD
-1001 SEFKTKAKA
+1001 SEFKTKATA
-1010 GKVLYSDT
+1010 GKVLNSDT
-1018 TLYAKWESDQ
+1018 TLYAKWEPVSGGNEDINKSKGEW

>member
-1 MRSDTMKRLF
+1 MMF
-11 NILCATLLLTLTS
+11 NMMNMNKLLAILWAAIFVTVS
-24 CQHEDIW
+24 CDRHDEIW
-31 NELRDHEQRIEQ
+31 EQLRDHEQRIEQ
-43 LEKQCRELNSNID
+43 LEKQCRELNSNIAAIQTILA
-56 AVQKILLAL
+56 AV
-65 QQNDYVTEVM
+65 QQNDYVTQVM
-75 KIMEDGVEVGYSLTF
+75 KVMEDGVEVGYSITF
-90 AKGGAVT
+90 AKSGTIT

-102 NGSDGT
+102 AGT
-108 NGTDGSTPKI
+108 TGATPQIGVKKAEDGS
-118 GIKKTSDG
+118 
-126 AYYWTVDDEWLTDD
+126 YYWTSNGEWITDENGDK
-140 SGNMIPAT
+140 IPAAY
-148 VSDPNGGYVTP
+148 SNGGDGKYITP
-159 QFRVADDV
+159 QFRIVDDV

-177 WRVIAMGDNEEAEQF
+177 WRVIVMGDNEEEEQF

-227 YASSYGVIPGNVETA
+227 YASSYGVVPGNVEAA
-242 DMERMLTDASK
+242 DMERMLADASE
-253 GTKTIR
+253 GNKTVR

-285 VFKAASEV
+285 VFKAASEA
-293 SPAILMSLNGSDNV
+293 SPSILMSLNGSDNV
-307 FLSHLTFDGGLT
+307 FISHLIFDGGMT
-319 SKPSEEGTQVG
+319 SKPAEEGAQTG
-330 LSVVSSRSVNIE
+330 VSIVSCRSVNIE
-342 NVEFVGWSKQGLY
+342 NVEFVGWSKHGLY
-355 SKTMSSYGEEEG
+355 SKTMSSYGEEED
-367 GKFFKHLQ
+367 GKFFKQLQ

-390 DYRCEYTQMVN
+390 DYRCEYSQMLN
-401 CVWGENYIG
+401 CVWGENHIG

-428 NTGFKMENDGSN
+428 YTGFKMENDGSN

-471 GCQVFYG
+471 GCQIFYG
-478 KIVLNESKGVIFNG
+478 KVVLNESKGVIFNG
-492 NVWGSC
+492 NIWGSC

-504 TGERHVNLITNTYFQ
+504 PDEKNVNLITNTYFQ
-519 TERNVIL
+519 TDRNVIL

-536 NCIPE
+536 NCIPD
-541 EEEITDVIEDKDWTL
+541 EEEITDMVEDKDWTL
-556 LAYTRSGVNSGA
+556 LAYTKRGVNSGA

-573 AHCAT
+573 AHCST
-578 PVNAGAHITNLYIAI
+578 PVKAGARITNLYIAI
-593 NAASQNSVVQG
+593 NAASQSTVMQG

-615 TVIEKIVDNENI
+615 TVIEKIVDDENMC
-627 QVQYSASMSRYVLN
+627 VQYSASLSKYVLN
-641 IEHDRTYSHPVY
+641 IEHDRTYSHPIY

-658 TRTSGVGIAYTSG
+658 TRTSGVGIAYTTG
-671 AANASYLGTEAPAVG
+671 AANSSYLGTEPPAVG
-686 DVIVANSSIEAEFA
+686 DVIEANSSIEAEFA
-700 VYCNNNNVAGTTP
+700 VYCSNSENNIS

-763 QRNNMVFYQKGISGS
+763 QRNNMIFYQKGISGS
-778 TMQGAVNPNGTDK
+778 TMQGAVNSNGTDK
-791 GDISKKNGF
+791 GDVSKKNGF

-846 NVVLPYLI
+846 NVVMPYLI

-866 PFGTTVQH
+866 PFGTTMAH

-903 ESDDVAVNNEIK
+903 ESDDVAVNEEIK

-960 VSYSTEHGTAPA
+960 VSYSTEHGVAPA

-995 QGWYMD
+995 EGWYMD

-1010 GKVLYSDT
+1010 GKVLYSDA
-1018 TLYAKWESDQ
+1018 TLYAKWE

>member
-1 MRSDTMKRLF
+1 MKRLF
-11 NILCATLLLTLTS
+11 NILCTVLLLALTA
-24 CQHEDIW
+24 CQYDEIW
-31 NELRDHEQRIEQ
+31 EQLRDHEQRIEQ
-43 LEKQCRELNSNID
+43 LEKQCRELNSNIAAIQTILA
-56 AVQKILLAL
+56 AV
-65 QQNDYVTEVM
+65 QQNDYVTQVM
-75 KIMEDGVEVGYSLTF
+75 KVMEDGIEVGYSITF
-90 AKGGAVT
+90 AKSGTIT

-102 NGSDGT
+102 NGADGDAGAT
-108 NGTDGSTPKI
+108 PQIGVKKAEDGS
-118 GIKKTSDG
+118 
-126 AYYWTVDDEWLTDD
+126 YYWTSNGEWITDENGDK
-140 SGNMIPAT
+140 IPAAY
-148 VSDPNGGYVTP
+148 SDGGDGKYITP
-159 QFRVADDV
+159 QFRIVDDV

-177 WRVIAMGDNEEAEQF
+177 WRVIVMGDNEEEEQF

-227 YASSYGVIPGNVETA
+227 YASSYGVVPGNVEAA
-242 DMERMLTDASK
+242 DMERMLADASE
-253 GTKTIR
+253 GNKTVR

-285 VFKAASEV
+285 VFKAASEA
-293 SPAILMSLNGSDNV
+293 SPSSLMSLNGSDNV
-307 FLSHLTFDGGLT
+307 FISHLIFDGGMT
-319 SKPSEEGTQVG
+319 SKPAEEGAQTG
-330 LSVVSSRSVNIE
+330 VSIVSCRSVNLE
-342 NVEFVGWSKQGLY
+342 NVEFVGWSKHGLY
-355 SKTMSSYGEEEG
+355 SKTMSSYGEEED
-367 GKFFKHLQ
+367 GKFFKQLQ

-390 DYRCEYTQMVN
+390 DYRCEYSQMLN
-401 CVWGENYIG
+401 CVWGENHIG

-428 NTGFKMENDGSN
+428 YTGFKMENDGSN

-471 GCQVFYG
+471 GCQIFYG
-478 KIVLNESKGVIFNG
+478 KVVLNESKGVIFNG
-492 NVWGSC
+492 NIWGSC

-504 TGERHVNLITNTYFQ
+504 PDEKNVNLITNTYFQ
-519 TERNVIL
+519 TDRNVIL

-536 NCIPE
+536 NCIPDE
-541 EEEITDVIEDKDWTL
+541 EE
-556 LAYTRSGVNSGA
+556 VNIS
-568 SNCYF
+568 
-573 AHCAT
+573 
-578 PVNAGAHITNLYIAI
+578 
-593 NAASQNSVVQG
+593 
-604 VNVWVVNANTN
+604 
-615 TVIEKIVDNENI
+615 
-627 QVQYSASMSRYVLN
+627 
-641 IEHDRTYSHPVY
+641 
-653 FIAQA
+653 
-658 TRTSGVGIAYTSG
+658 
-671 AANASYLGTEAPAVG
+671 
-686 DVIVANSSIEAEFA
+686 
-700 VYCNNNNVAGTTP
+700 

-763 QRNNMVFYQKGISGS
+763 QRNNMIFYQKGISGS
-778 TMQGAVNPNGTDK
+778 TMQGAVNSNGTDK
-791 GDISKKNGF
+791 GDVSKKNGF

-846 NVVLPYLI
+846 NVVMPYLI

-866 PFGTTVQH
+866 PFGTTTAH

-903 ESDDVAVNNEIK
+903 ESDDVAVNAEIK

-934 YAIGTRLEDYLRK
+934 YAIGTRLEDYLHK

-960 VSYSTEHGTAPA
+960 VSYSTEHGVAPA

-982 TLFPTLTAEGYTF
+982 TLFPNLTAEGYTF
-995 QGWYMD
+995 EGWYMD

-1018 TLYAKWESDQ
+1018 TLYAKWESI

>member
-1 MRSDTMKRLF
+1 MMKKLF
-11 NILCATLLLTLTS
+11 NILCTTLLLTLTA

-31 NELRDHEQRIEQ
+31 NELREHEQRIEQ
-43 LEKQCRELNSNID
+43 LEKQCRELNTN
-56 AVQKILLAL
+56 VQAIQSILNAI

-90 AKGGAVT
+90 AKGGTVT
-97 IYHGA
+97 VYHGR
-102 NGSDGT
+102 NGADGS
-108 NGTDGSTPKI
+108 DGSTPNI
-118 GIKKTSDG
+118 GVKKAADG
-126 AYYWTVDDEWLTDD
+126 AYYWTSGGEWLTDD
-140 SGNMIPAT
+140 NGNMIPAT
-148 VSDPNGGYVTP
+148 VSDPDANYVTP
-159 QFRVADDV
+159 QFRVADGE

-177 WRVIAMGDNEEAEQF
+177 WRVF
-192 FQNVTYDSKY
+192 
-202 VYLTLCDGTAIALP
+202 DGGAT
-216 RSLEIASTEVI
+216 SCIASVTQDTQYIYLKLSDGVVIPIAYGNLTDDI
-227 YASSYGVIPGNVETA
+227 YASAYGVVPGDVDPE
-242 DMERMLTDASK
+242 DMANLLAEASANK
-253 GTKTIR
+253 QSIR
-259 FNDGTYVFSST
+259 FNSGTYIFSFT
-270 INVPSDV
+270 IDVPSDV
-277 SLIGSTKT
+277 SLIGNTLT
-285 VFKAASEV
+285 IFKPSSET
-293 SPAILMSLNGSDNV
+293 SPATLMSVTEADNV
-307 FLSHLTFDGGLT
+307 FISHITFDGGLT
-319 SKPSEEGTQVG
+319 SKPVEEGTQVG

-355 SKTMSSYGEEEG
+355 SRNMSSYGEEEE
-367 GKFFKHLQ
+367 GKFYKHLQ

-390 DYRCEYTQMVN
+390 DYRCEYTQMLN

-428 NTGFKMENDGSN
+428 YTGFQMKNDGSN

-460 IDDCVNGWTFE
+460 IDNCVNGWTFE
-471 GCQVFYG
+471 GCQIFYG

-504 TGERHVNLITNTYFQ
+504 PGERNVNLITNTYFQ

-526 SGNDGSTKVV
+526 SGNDGSTRVV

-541 EEEITDVIEDKDWTL
+541 EEEITNMVEDKDWTL

-573 AHCAT
+573 AHCST
-578 PVNAGAHITNLYIAI
+578 PVKAGSHITNLYIAI
-593 NAASQNSVVQG
+593 NAASQSSVVEG

-615 TVIEKIVDNENI
+615 TVIEQIVDNENI
-627 QVQYSASMSRYVLN
+627 QVQYSASMSKYVLN
-641 IEHDRTYSHPVY
+641 IEHDRTYSHPIY

-671 AANASYLGTEAPAVG
+671 TSNASYLGTEPPAVG
-686 DVIVANSSIEAEFA
+686 DVIVPNSSIEAEFA
-700 VYCNNNNVAGTTP
+700 IYCNSNAGNGVP
-713 DGSNILAGK
+713 DNSNILAGK

-736 MQMESNGLIENPG
+736 MQMESIGTIENPG

-791 GDISKKNGF
+791 GDVSKKNGF

-829 TLGTIND
+829 TLGTIDD

-846 NVVLPYLI
+846 NVVMPYLI

-866 PFGTTVQH
+866 PFGTTPAH

-903 ESDDVAVNNEIK
+903 ESDDVAVNEEIK

-960 VSYSTEHGTAPA
+960 VSYSTEYGTAPA

-982 TLFPTLTAEGYTF
+982 TLFPTLTADGYIF
-995 QGWYMD
+995 KGWYMD
-1001 SEFKTKAKA
+1001 SSFQTKATA
-1010 GKVLYSDT
+1010 GKVLNSDI
-1018 TLYAKWESDQ
+1018 TLYAKWESLSGDNENLGNSEGEW